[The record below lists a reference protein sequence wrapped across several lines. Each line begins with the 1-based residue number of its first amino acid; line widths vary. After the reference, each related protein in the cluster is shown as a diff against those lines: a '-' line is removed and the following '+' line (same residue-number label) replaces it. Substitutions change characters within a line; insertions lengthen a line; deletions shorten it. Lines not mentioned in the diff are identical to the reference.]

1 VEGCILR
8 QDGLESSQTLKR
20 TISFLKEI
28 GCTIDPNVAT
38 NACYEGVLF
47 ELVCSRDY
55 SEYLKG
61 IHAKP
66 KNCEKTTIVENVVG
80 LERTGGGGVVA
91 AFTYGDTN
99 VLFKTNM
106 IYMFKR
112 VEVIIDKDRR
122 KVFLDQF
129 VQFSQRQALIIAIFV
144 YNHFDAFEHAN
155 HIRFNQN
162 IFQNIFNSIRER
174 CDDASTTG
182 YLHAD
187 NVFDD
192 GRFFAVFLL
201 AWIPSRYT
209 E

>member
-112 VEVIIDKDRR
+112 VEVSIDKDRNNKR
-122 KVFLDQF
+122 LTLGELFK
-129 VQFSQRQALIIAIFV
+129 LIDEDVPLAGL
-144 YNHFDAFEHAN
+144 H
-155 HIRFNQN
+155 R
-162 IFQNIFNSIRER
+162 SICTVLPTSGAYH
-174 CDDASTTG
+174 CDLCLYS
-182 YLHAD
+182 LRR
-187 NVFDD
+187 V
-192 GRFFAVFLL
+192 
-201 AWIPSRYT
+201 
-209 E
+209 

>member
-66 KNCEKTTIVENVVG
+66 KNCEKTTIVENVIGV
-80 LERTGGGGVVA
+80 ERTGGGGVVA

-99 VLFKTNM
+99 VWSDNLTQNQ
-106 IYMFKR
+106 R
-112 VEVIIDKDRR
+112 NPTVERQSYAKSKKSNTYTSNTLLHLRPTTRR
-122 KVFLDQF
+122 TQTH
-129 VQFSQRQALIIAIFV
+129 S
-144 YNHFDAFEHAN
+144 
-155 HIRFNQN
+155 
-162 IFQNIFNSIRER
+162 
-174 CDDASTTG
+174 
-182 YLHAD
+182 LH
-187 NVFDD
+187 
-192 GRFFAVFLL
+192 
-201 AWIPSRYT
+201 
-209 E
+209 